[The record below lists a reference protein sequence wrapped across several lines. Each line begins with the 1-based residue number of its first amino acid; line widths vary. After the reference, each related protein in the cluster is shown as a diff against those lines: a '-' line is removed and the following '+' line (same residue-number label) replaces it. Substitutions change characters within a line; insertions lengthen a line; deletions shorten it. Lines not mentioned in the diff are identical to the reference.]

1 MKKNILAAL
10 ALLIIIIGLGF
21 YFGTSGNKTTK
32 TTTVSQ
38 TTNNTISDS
47 LKTSFTSLVKQK
59 YPDWE
64 IVNIAS
70 DPMCDGKEAY
80 DIALKKTTGDKKSI
94 IVDKNAI
101 LIQTEVDA
109 QINTLPPNITNLLK
123 SNYSKYT
130 YGDSYEDLTV
140 ANGDKQY
147 LIDITQDGGK
157 TTAELILNQSG
168 NIVCETKAK

>member
-1 MKKNILAAL
+1 MKKNILVVL
-10 ALLIIIIGLGF
+10 ALLLVITIGLVY
-21 YFGTSGNKTTK
+21 YFGMAANNSSKVTQITK
-32 TTTVSQ
+32 TAIPE
-38 TTNNTISDS
+38 N
-47 LKTSFTSLVKQK
+47 LKTSFASLVKQK

-70 DPMCDGKEAY
+70 DPVCDGAEAY
-80 DIALKKTTGDKKSI
+80 DIALKKPAGDKKSI
-94 IVDKNAI
+94 IVDKNAS

-130 YGDSYEDLTV
+130 YGDSYEDLTM

-157 TTAELILNQSG
+157 TNAELILNLTG
-168 NIVCETKAK
+168 NVLCQTKAK